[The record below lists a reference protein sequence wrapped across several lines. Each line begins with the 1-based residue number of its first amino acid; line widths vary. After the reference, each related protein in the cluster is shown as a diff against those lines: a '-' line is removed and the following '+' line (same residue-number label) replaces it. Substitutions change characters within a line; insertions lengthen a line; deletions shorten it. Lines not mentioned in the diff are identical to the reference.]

1 MRRKHVSPQLPTHLY
16 LCNLL
21 ACCPVAVHTPDQLLH
36 FCTRS
41 CSLFCSAAQLCPSLC
56 NPMDSSTP
64 GFHVHHQLTELAQ
77 THVHPVG
84 DPSSH
89 LILCCTLLFLPSM
102 FTSIRVFYSKSVLR
116 IRWLKYWSFS
126 FSISPSDEYSG
137 LISFRTGWFNLL
149 AVQRTLKGLLQHH
162 SSKTS
167 VLCCSAFLM
176 VQPSHPY
183 MIIGKTI
190 ALTRWIFV
198 SKVMS
203 LLFNMLSRLV
213 IAFLPGASVL

>member
-1 MRRKHVSPQLPTHLY
+1 MSIQSVMQSNHLIF
-16 LCNLL
+16 
-21 ACCPVAVHTPDQLLH
+21 CCPLL
-36 FCTRS
+36 
-41 CSLFCSAAQLCPSLC
+41 L
-56 NPMDSSTP
+56 
-64 GFHVHHQLTELAQ
+64 
-77 THVHPVG
+77 
-84 DPSSH
+84 
-89 LILCCTLLFLPSM
+89 LPSI
-102 FTSIRVFYSKSVLR
+102 FPSIRVFPNESVLP
-116 IRWLKYWSFS
+116 IIWSKYWSFS
-126 FSISPSDEYSG
+126 FSISPSDKYSG

-198 SKVMS
+198 GKTI
-203 LLFNMLSRLV
+203 FNMLSPLV
-213 IAFLPGASVL
+213 IAFVPRSKYHLISRLQLPSAVKLAPKKIKSVTVSIVSPTICHKVMGLDGMIFVF